1 MNHEF
6 VLNQVLDNHYLF
18 NGVIFARGGLMP
30 LTLFEAQKVSWKIFR
45 KINEKLDVARGKSW
59 DPFVMVAD
67 ILEESGEVAGVVKGL
82 EGFKPPD
89 KEKTKEMLARE
100 LSDLLYGIFVLAEHY
115 GIELEE
121 VFLETVN
128 DYMLRFVT

>member
-1 MNHEF
+1 
-6 VLNQVLDNHYLF
+6 
-18 NGVIFARGGLMP
+18 MP

-45 KINEKLDVARGKSW
+45 KINEKLDVARVKSW
-59 DPFVMVAD
+59 NPFVIVTD
-67 ILEESGEVAGVVKGL
+67 ILEEAGEVAGVVKGL

-89 KEKTKEMLARE
+89 KRKTKEMLARE

-128 DYMLRFVT
+128 DYVLRFVA